1 LCNSETGECY
11 ILSVVSDQL
20 AQQAVDDGLNSKDVT
35 AIAASIAVGTILV
48 VLMVLVFLY
57 CKRRVDANGSLAAAY
72 SAQGGDV
79 SFAPMSTMEKD
90 SGMRDGFD
98 NPMYDEFKNDMYSDP
113 VRENPVYGS
122 NDDGLQEAI
131 VADAD

>member
-72 SAQGGDV
+72 SA
-79 SFAPMSTMEKD
+79 
-90 SGMRDGFD
+90 
-98 NPMYDEFKNDMYSDP
+98 
-113 VRENPVYGS
+113 VREICLTTTQDAWTDTQTNRKTQTSNYRNPIGHFCVAFTARGRRVVRSDEHYGER
-122 NDDGLQEAI
+122 QRYA
-131 VADAD
+131 